1 MSIRVGLIGVSGYA
15 AAHRRYIEE
24 CGAHLAAVVIRVP
37 YAPGL
42 GEEQIEAELRTSGVR
57 VYRTYQEMFAA
68 EQGELELI
76 GVPVGIPYHEEIS
89 VAALAEGF
97 NVLCEKPAAGSLAE
111 VDRMIAAAK
120 DSPGFLSIGFQNIAS
135 ASIQRIA
142 ADVGAGKYGALV
154 RAKGYG
160 VWPRGQAY
168 YGRNE
173 WAGALECN
181 GRAVYDSP
189 LQNAMAHFL
198 MNMLFI
204 AGVAGPGVPGRV
216 AGENFRAKPIGSA
229 DTQFIRVTTD
239 AGAEL
244 EFWATHA
251 ARVSTEPG
259 LIVECEEAVYDW
271 VYRSEAG
278 WGVTTVRRAG
288 IVIDEFSN
296 GTENAHTLSYSD
308 AIGAIVDGRAPSCP
322 ITAARAHMYCIEE
335 LFRVAPVR
343 EILPDFRDGDGY
355 DSVVRGMED
364 GIARAHAADQS
375 FAESGL
381 DWVR

>member
-42 GEEQIEAELRTSGVR
+42 GEEQVEAELRTSGVR
-57 VYRTYQEMFAA
+57 VHRTYQEMFAA
-68 EQGELELI
+68 EKGKLELI

-89 VAALAEGF
+89 VAALVAGF

-111 VDRMIAAAK
+111 VDRMIAAAEN
-120 DSPGFLSIGFQNIAS
+120 STGFLSIGFQNIAS
-135 ASIQRIA
+135 ESIQRIA
-142 ADVGAGKYGALV
+142 SDVRSGKYGALV
-154 RAKGYG
+154 RAKGFG
-160 VWPRGQAY
+160 VWPRGEAY

-181 GRAVYDSP
+181 GRVVFDSP
-189 LQNAMAHFL
+189 LQNALAHFV

-204 AGVAGPGVPGRV
+204 AGVAGPGVPGTV
-216 AGENFRAKPIGSA
+216 TGENFRAKPIGSA

-271 VYRSEAG
+271 VYRNEAG
-278 WGVTTVRRAG
+278 WGVTTVRRG
-288 IVIDEFSN
+288 GTVIDEFSN

-308 AIGAIVDGRAPSCP
+308 AIRAIIDGRAPSCP
-322 ITAARAHMYCIEE
+322 ITAARAHTYCIEE

-343 EILPDFRDGDGY
+343 EVAPEYREGDGY
-355 DSVVRGMED
+355 ETVVRGIENT
-364 GIARAHAADQS
+364 IARAHAANQS

-381 DWVR
+381 AWAR

>member
-57 VYRTYQEMFAA
+57 VYRTYQEMFTA
-68 EQGELELI
+68 EKGRLELI

-97 NVLCEKPAAGSLAE
+97 NVLCEKPAAGPLAE

-204 AGVAGPGVPGRV
+204 AGVAGPGLPGKV
-216 AGENFRAKPIGSA
+216 TGENFRAKPIASS

-308 AIGAIVDGRAPSCP
+308 AIGAIVDGRAPSCD
-322 ITAARAHMYCIEE
+322 ITAARAHTCCIEE